1 MILLSFENNTP
12 SSDEKRGFASS
23 TVIAV
28 KFGRFENNKPP
39 ARSIKRWLY
48 FAGFL

>member
-12 SSDEKRGFASS
+12 SSDEKWGLALS
-23 TVIAV
+23 TVISV
-28 KFGRFENNKPP
+28 KFGRFENNKPL
-39 ARSIKRWLY
+39 ASLINSWLY

>member
-1 MILLSFENNTP
+1 MVLSFENNTP
-12 SSDEKRGFASS
+12 SADEKWGLASS

-39 ARSIKRWLY
+39 AREIKPWLY
-48 FAGFL
+48 FARFL